1 MSTRPSLSTRTLAA
15 YAAPGLGLSLLIS
28 PFPAIIAAF
37 YAQYTA
43 ATAAG
48 IATVLL
54 VARLIDAAVDPAIG
68 FWSDRTRGPLGS
80 RKPWLIGGAVIGSVA
95 LGVLF
100 QPGAAAG
107 DLYFAAGMVLYYASL
122 ATIDIPL
129 RAWAGELSSDYQGR
143 SRLAGALTFTLL
155 AGGLLFLLLPNILS
169 HPAVGMAQTADFDL
183 DMMTIIGRIGMVLLP
198 LSAAV
203 AVLAVP
209 ARPALAQPEQSFGE
223 MLRTVRS
230 NKPYWILL
238 GADAAT
244 QIAWGT
250 TYAVF
255 IIALQTYFGMGAQ
268 VALVLVGATFAQIL
282 VIPLC
287 TKSAARIGKHRTW
300 AWGSIIVALL
310 LPIAFLFPGG
320 GQANPWAMGLF
331 VAVLS
336 AFGTPNMMFP
346 MAMVS
351 DVSDYDELK
360 SRQNRNGSY
369 YAFRLLCFKGMFAL
383 GNALG
388 YYGLALV
395 QYDPKSSTNSATAT
409 TGMLVLLVVVPA
421 VFNLVAGLFLLRF
434 PLDARRH
441 AIIRRRLD
449 RRHRTA

>member
-1 MSTRPSLSTRTLAA
+1 MSGAPSLSTRMLAA

-54 VARLIDAAVDPAIG
+54 FARLVDAAVDPAIG

-80 RKPWLIGGAVIGSVA
+80 RKPWLIGGAIVGTIA

-100 QPGAAAG
+100 QPGALHG
-107 DLYFAAGMVLYYASL
+107 DLYFALGMVLYYMAL

-129 RAWAGELSSDYQGR
+129 RAWAGELASDYEGR

-155 AGGLLFLLLPNILS
+155 AGGLFYLLLPNILS
-169 HPAVGMAQTADFDL
+169 LPAVGLASSAEFDR
-183 DMMTIIGRIGMVLLP
+183 DMMAVMGRIGMVVLPVTILLVV
-198 LSAAV
+198 V
-203 AVLAVP
+203 AVPSAKPQTHV
-209 ARPALAQPEQSFGE
+209 QQSFRE
-223 MLRTVRS
+223 MLRTVSR
-230 NKPYWILL
+230 NKPYLILL
-238 GADAAT
+238 AADAAT
-244 QIAWGT
+244 QIAWGA

-255 IIALQTYFGMGAQ
+255 IIALQTYFGMGGQ
-268 VALVLVGATFAQIL
+268 VALILVGATLAQIL
-282 VIPLC
+282 SIPLC
-287 TKSAARIGKHRTW
+287 TLSAARIGKHRTW
-300 AWGSIIVALL
+300 GWGSIAVAALL
-310 LPIAFLFPGG
+310 PLTFLFPGD
-320 GQANPWAMGLF
+320 GQASPWAMGLF

-351 DVSDYDELK
+351 DVADYDMLK

-395 QYDPKSSTNSATAT
+395 DYNPKSATNSAAAT

-421 VFNLVAGLFLLRF
+421 AFNLIAGMFLLRY

-441 AIIRRRLD
+441 GIIRRRIE
-449 RRHRTA
+449 RRRA